1 MLSFQKSKA
10 EMKDVKF
17 APRFGARSWVSL
29 RCTFNNLVCLAVLFW
44 TGGSGTARAEADGA
58 ASLPQL
64 ACAAAGRAAEHVAL
78 LPANMLV
85 SIGLVES
92 GRVDPVTGRVGSWPW
107 TVNVD
112 GVGHYFQGERD
123 AAAFVQLAAS
133 SGAKDIDVGCFQ
145 ISLEHHPDAFSSL
158 DAAFDPTANA
168 NFAARFLDQLKVSG
182 GSWDA
187 AIADYHSA
195 FPELGLPY
203 RQLVLDA
210 WRRIGD
216 VQPGSD
222 TLSLEAADPVVIL
235 EAPAARLVR
244 VITMDGD
251 ADAPAIGGLPIVIT
265 P

>member
-1 MLSFQKSKA
+1 M
-10 EMKDVKF
+10 
-17 APRFGARSWVSL
+17 
-29 RCTFNNLVCLAVLFW
+29 LFW
-44 TGGSGTARAEADGA
+44 TAGSGTAQAEADGA
-58 ASLPQL
+58 GLLPQL
-64 ACAAAGRAAEHVAL
+64 ACEAAGRAAEHVES
-78 LPANMLV
+78 LPADMLV

-92 GRVDPVTGRVGSWPW
+92 GRVDPMTGQVAAWPW

-112 GVGHYFQGERD
+112 GAGHYFQGERD

-158 DAAFDPTANA
+158 DAAFDPITNA

-182 GSWDA
+182 GSWNA

-195 FPELGLPY
+195 LPELGLPY
-203 RQLVLDA
+203 RQLVLNA
-210 WRRIGD
+210 WRRLGD
-216 VQPGSD
+216 GQRGWS
-222 TLSLEAADPVVIL
+222 TLSLTAEDPVVIL

-251 ADAPAIGGLPIVIT
+251 AEAPAIAGLPIVIT